1 MRTASAGSHVAAAR
15 LWEQRTTRILGGPG
29 RVLRMIKRMSTGLAA
44 GLVCAFLALSP
55 LAAVAQQPP
64 ATTAAQEGFVPIDQ
78 LAPKEEMP
86 AAPLVMAAY
95 AVAWLVIFGYVWSL
109 WRRLQK
115 VELEIADVSRR
126 VASGGRR

>member
-1 MRTASAGSHVAAAR
+1 MKRDNRH
-15 LWEQRTTRILGGPG
+15 G
-29 RVLRMIKRMSTGLAA
+29 RRHTAA
-44 GLVCAFLALSP
+44 GAILLLILLGMSADITFARQQP
-55 LAAVAQQPP
+55 AAQPP

-78 LAPKEEMP
+78 LQQKEEMP

-109 WRRLQK
+109 WRRLHQ

-126 VASGGRR
+126 LSSGARR